1 MSAQVPIEENLRIKK
16 THMKR
21 TNRNHLWP
29 VALEGIVGNFILG
42 AMFTWAVFRAPL
54 LELFPSWTEGMLSI
68 VFGIHNIFICI
79 GILVG
84 GRLAARMSLRVLYFC
99 LSCIQLIGFG
109 SFAILPVSLPVLSY
123 VLLLVLFG
131 MLCSFGVGIGI
142 NVVQT
147 GTQPW
152 FPSHTGLISGALF
165 MALGFSS
172 FVLAA
177 LTQKLLAVYRT
188 FFGVACVKYAVATI
202 GVILFVGAMLILA
215 DPRSWK
221 LPANQELKVV
231 TNSKGVTTKMMVHM
245 RVFWFLMFWNAF
257 MRAVGFILL
266 DHAANLAV
274 AFSATA
280 LTGMLISPA
289 NGLGSLLT
297 GFLLDKVGLRR
308 NMLTVGLTMTLGI
321 VLLVVGGILSS
332 PVLIVVGLIVGGL
345 AYGGSCTT
353 DSASIKR
360 VFGGRHYSVNYG
372 VANLSMALGAII
384 SSFSG
389 IVLDAFNKNYMSILI
404 MAAILVIPVIICS
417 IAMLK
422 VRMPRF

>member
-1 MSAQVPIEENLRIKK
+1 
-16 THMKR
+16 MKR
-21 TNRNHLWP
+21 TTRTHLWP

-54 LELFPSWTEGMLSI
+54 LELFPTWTEGMLSI
-68 VFGIHNIFICI
+68 VFGVHNICICA

-84 GRLAARMSLRVLYFC
+84 GRLAEKMSLRLLYFS
-99 LSCIQLIGFG
+99 LSLIQLIGFG
-109 SFAILPVSLPVLSY
+109 SFALLPVSMPGLSY
-123 VLLLVLFG
+123 AMVLVLFG
-131 MLCSFGVGIGI
+131 ILCSFGVGIGI

-165 MALGFSS
+165 MALGISS
-172 FVLAA
+172 FILAA
-177 LTQKLLAVYRT
+177 LTQKLLAVYT
-188 FFGVACVKYAVATI
+188 VYFGTACVKYAVATI
-202 GVILFVGAMLILA
+202 GVLLFVCAMLTLA
-215 DPRSWK
+215 DPRSWR

-231 TNSKGVTTKMMVHM
+231 TNSKGITPRMMVRM
-245 RVFWFLMFWNAF
+245 TAFWLLLFWNAF

-266 DHAANLAV
+266 DHSANLAV

-280 LTGMLISPA
+280 LAGMLISPA

-297 GFLLDKVGLRR
+297 GMFLDKVGLRP
-308 NMLTVGLTMTLGI
+308 NILTVGLTMALSI
-321 VLLVVGGILSS
+321 VLLLAGGLLAS
-332 PVLIVVGLIVGGL
+332 PVLIVLGLIVGGL
-345 AYGGSCTT
+345 AYGGSSTT

-372 VANLSMALGAII
+372 IANLSMALGAGI

-389 IVLDAFNKNYMSILI
+389 IVLDSFDKNYMSILI
-404 MAAILVIPVIICS
+404 MSAILVIPVIICS
-417 IAMLK
+417 IGMTK
-422 VRMPRF
+422 VKMPRF